1 MLVTVDDLQELVKL
15 LAKFI
20 ATQKTANL
28 QRSCSDAHALL
39 VKWNKFQKMY
49 KNRIQHFL
57 PRIGD
62 HPDVILHGVITDW
75 DPKAKNHDGQ
85 DVDIP
90 VNFPPDILRKYRD
103 WNSKYVPSAPVK
115 TEEAQLLM
123 KIVPLDV
130 RFLLG
135 CGLKWDA
142 NATEPEDTSASGGA
156 APAAPSD
163 SHGNADRSP
172 SPQPKPSPL
181 DIVSW
186 DPIMLETIPFDDF
199 VFPPDIEFTKFRPYH
214 AMAILFFLHPELPV
228 KYPEMK
234 DAVHAGWMATFKH
247 PMNFDELR
255 RPPCVGEGAYTE
267 EEQEWCAA
275 TITYLVDN
283 LDANGRQSRGIP
295 ESAVS
300 RRTRPRN
307 AAASA
312 AASKSGPTAA
322 AGPRS
327 GPAPA
332 AAAAKGRGGGGGGGA
347 AGACA
352 VRGRASARTT
362 VEEASQDLA
371 NTESENDLVE
381 TTKTRSRKRVR
392 SQSR

>member
-1 MLVTVDDLQELVKL
+1 MQELVKL

-20 ATQKTANL
+20 GTHKNTIL
-28 QRSCSDAHALL
+28 QRSSPEAHALL

-57 PRIGD
+57 PRNGD
-62 HPDVILHGVITDW
+62 HPPVTLHGVITVW
-75 DPKAKNHDGQ
+75 DPNAKNNAGEDT
-85 DVDIP
+85 DIP
-90 VNFPPDILRKYRD
+90 VNFPSDILRKYTE
-103 WNSKYVPSAPVK
+103 WNAKYVPSAPVK
-115 TEEAQLLM
+115 AEDAQLIIR
-123 KIVPLDV
+123 IVPLDI

-142 NATEPEDTSASGGA
+142 NATEEPEDTSASGGA

-163 SHGNADRSP
+163 THGNADRSP
-172 SPQPKPSPL
+172 SPPAKPSPL

-186 DPIMLETIPFDDF
+186 DPLQLETIPFGEF
-199 VFPPDIEFTKFRPYH
+199 VFSPDIDFTKFRPYH
-214 AMAILFFLHPELPV
+214 ATAILFFLHPELPE

-255 RPPCVGEGAYTE
+255 RPPCVGDGAYTE
-267 EEQEWCAA
+267 EEQAWCAA
-275 TITYLVDN
+275 TIAYLVDN

-300 RRTRPRN
+300 RRTRPRH
-307 AAASA
+307 AAASP
-312 AASKSGPTAA
+312 AASNSGPIAA

-332 AAAAKGRGGGGGGGA
+332 AMSKGRGGGGGGAAA
-347 AGACA
+347 AGAGA
-352 VRGRASARTT
+352 VRGRATARPTL
-362 VEEASQDLA
+362 EEASQDLGH
-371 NTESENDLVE
+371 TESENEIIE
-381 TTKTRSRKRVR
+381 TTKLKNRKRGR